1 MDSVTHALFG
11 LTIYGATNKEDM
23 PKEVKKSVFVAA
35 VAGSMIPDIDVISQ
49 LWDTEGMYQMWHRGI
64 THSIFLVPVWA
75 LLIWLV
81 CFLIWKTKDRRIFY
95 IAALAVFIHN
105 TSDILN
111 AWGTGYFEPFSDA
124 RLGFGTIPI
133 VDVVIWLIMLIGFLV
148 VKIKKVTPHKVYKIV
163 WVFIIAH
170 ILVQSI
176 QGYIIYQST
185 VDQYEEQAL
194 TARFIPGH
202 FKIAGKNGLE
212 VEVLQ
217 GTVWGGLEVVDQIT
231 SQAETNLDVL
241 FRENPRAK
249 TLYQWSPF
257 VVVVDDEEKLGI
269 YDPRFFRMGVPF
281 LYEYIYKEDVQIE
294 E

>member
-11 LTIYGATNKEDM
+11 LTIYGATNKEEM
-23 PKEVKKSVFVAA
+23 PIPVKKSVFFAA
-35 VAGSMIPDIDVISQ
+35 VVGSVIPDIDVVSQ

-75 LLIWLV
+75 LLIWFI
-81 CFLIWKTKDRRIFY
+81 CFLVWKTKDRRIFY
-95 IAALAVFIHN
+95 ISALAVFIHN

-111 AWGTGYFEPFSDA
+111 AWGTGYMEPFSNV
-124 RLGFGTIPI
+124 RLGFGILPI
-133 VDVVIWLIMLIGFLV
+133 VDVVIWLIMFGGFIV
-148 VKIKKVTPHKVYKIV
+148 VKIKKATPHKVFKLV

-170 ILVQSI
+170 VIIQSV
-176 QGYIIYQST
+176 QGYILYQST
-185 VDQYEEQAL
+185 VNDYEQQAL

-202 FKIAGKNGLE
+202 FKIAGKNGQE
-212 VEVLQ
+212 VEILQ
-217 GTVWGGLEVVDQIT
+217 GTVWSGLEVIDHLT
-231 SQAETNLDVL
+231 SEDETKLDIL
-241 FRENPRAK
+241 FNENPRAK

-281 LYEYIYKEDVQIE
+281 LEEYIYKSDVTMD
-294 E
+294 